1 MKYGKR
7 RSQRRL
13 VLSPLLTVGLLII
26 MIILAKAAW
35 NIRQKALLSANRLA
49 AAQVELA
56 KLKSHQQELEKHVD
70 YLSSEQGIEAEL
82 RTKYR
87 AIKQGESVAVIV
99 DDEATAAALGAS
111 SSAIILSEPKASWW
125 QSLFHSLGF

>member
-125 QSLFHSLGF
+125 QSLFH